1 MVRQVDRT
9 GRQTKRLG
17 GLFRT
22 EYLAFGNNL
31 IVLNAIYCFGN
42 TKTKCFSLCKILN
55 FIGCILLAAV
65 LGACV
70 FRGM

>member
-17 GLFRT
+17 GFFRT

-31 IVLNAIYCFGN
+31 VVLNAIFCFGN
-42 TKTKCFSLCKILN
+42 TKTKCFSLCKV
-55 FIGCILLAAV
+55 FVGCILLAAV
-65 LGACV
+65 LGACA
-70 FRGM
+70 F